1 MIQPLQAFFFLLPH
15 LRPAEKQSRFRP
27 WLSYIVPFI
36 SNTHACIYIY
46 IYYNNYVYIYIEI
59 YNNNN
64 NRYIHMYIYIY
75 TPTHI
80 QYYFIPI
87 FPVIPYMN
95 TGTPMVAPCLSL
107 SRHGKSEPN
116 DPDAPR
122 ESKGQK
128 ATATGRSETAAS
140 EQSVFSW

>member
-1 MIQPLQAFFFLLPH
+1 
-15 LRPAEKQSRFRP
+15 
-27 WLSYIVPFI
+27 
-36 SNTHACIYIY
+36 
-46 IYYNNYVYIYIEI
+46 
-59 YNNNN
+59 
-64 NRYIHMYIYIY
+64 MYIYI
-75 TPTHI
+75 PTHI

-128 ATATGRSETAAS
+128 ATATGRSETAS
-140 EQSVFSW
+140 EQSVFSWGKPWWFPCKLWWFDVTHDKLTDASAWEVMIVGCIPEAADVTGMMGSVRETMGGHIPYAPWCWNIYQHLP